1 MDLREIDRLE
11 RLLRGLRLT
20 VVSQA
25 DLELEV
31 THEDVL
37 EAATVGGATAVE
49 LSVPGARTTDLV
61 RRGTPLR
68 ALAGAT
74 GVLFFV
80 LNDVDA
86 AAGLRA
92 DGVFLDG
99 ADVSLRAAR
108 RMLGSGAYL
117 GVPVE
122 TVKEALQAEADGA
135 DFVRVAAGVRLG
147 EADRRR
153 DMPDSADLE
162 LIVSNLRIPVTVW
175 EGEDGRM
182 DEALSSWIAGI
193 TSRDRVS
200 RAEDIESYCLR
211 LRAAVERALRS
222 SAEERTRR
230 SHSVTRGR

>member
-1 MDLREIDRLE
+1 MDLRGIDRRE
-11 RLLRGLRLT
+11 RLVRGLRLT

-49 LSVPGARTTDLV
+49 LSVPGALTTDLV
-61 RRGTPLR
+61 RRGTSLR
-68 ALAGAT
+68 ALADAA

-86 AAGLRA
+86 AAGLGA

-99 ADVSLRAAR
+99 ADVGLRAAR
-108 RMLGSGAYL
+108 RMLGSDAYL
-117 GVPVE
+117 GVPVQ

-147 EADRRR
+147 AVERRR
-153 DMPDSADLE
+153 EVADSADLE
-162 LIVSNLRIPVTVW
+162 VIVSNLHIPVTVW
-175 EGEDGRM
+175 EPEDGRT
-182 DEALSSWIAGI
+182 DEVLSSGIAGI
-193 TSRDRVS
+193 TSRDRVV

-230 SHSVTRGR
+230 SRSVTRGR